1 MIRKLE
7 DMFEALGKVPAKNL
21 VVAYAQDAHTIGAV
35 ASAVK
40 KGLVNGIL
48 VGDRQEI
55 HKMCKK
61 EGWPES
67 LFEIIHEL
75 DATTATNR
83 AVALIRE
90 GKGDLIMK
98 GTVSTD
104 QYMRALL
111 NKDTGLVSHGALLT
125 HVAVLEPVSYH
136 KLLVI
141 GDVAIIPMPGL
152 KEKKVIL
159 NHLIEVAKV
168 LGVATPRVA
177 VIAATEQVLSGMAA
191 CVDAAILAKMAERGQ
206 IKGAHVDGPLALDV
220 ALDKE
225 SAKIKKIESVV
236 AGEAD
241 CLLFP
246 NIESGNVFYK
256 CHTKLL
262 NGTTA
267 AIVAGARVPVILSSR
282 GDTQETKLYSIALG
296 TLMSMR

>member
-7 DMFEALGKVPAKNL
+7 DMFEALGKVPAKNV
-21 VVAYAQDAHTIGAV
+21 VVAYARDAHTIGAV

-40 KGLVNGIL
+40 KGIVNGIL

-55 HKMCKK
+55 KKICKK
-61 EGWPES
+61 EGWPET
-67 LFEIIHEL
+67 LFEIFHEP
-75 DATTATNR
+75 DAIKATNR
-83 AVALIRE
+83 AVAMIRE

-104 QYMRALL
+104 QYMRAIL
-111 NKDTGLVSHGALLT
+111 NKETGLVSHGSLLT

-141 GDVAIIPMPGL
+141 GDVAIIPNPDL
-152 KEKKVIL
+152 KEKKIIL
-159 NHLIEVAKV
+159 EHLVEVAET
-168 LGVATPRVA
+168 LGVETPRVA
-177 VIAATEQVLSGMAA
+177 VIAATEQVLSGMKA

-206 IKGAHVDGPLALDV
+206 IKKAYVDGPLALDV

-225 SAKIKKIESVV
+225 SAEIKKIRSMV

-262 NGTTA
+262 KGTTA

-282 GDTQETKLYSIALG
+282 GDTQETKLFSIALG
-296 TLMSMR
+296 ALISER